1 MKHNYLDWKCNL
13 NLLKEDFSDYMS
25 YVSGLEDTIILMSVK
40 DDMFLT
46 QDEDELRTLEK
57 YGINKFTDIG
67 EHESYYAVITPGEI
81 FEDHSLEEL
90 SYIGDYNGTSF
101 TIKNAGWDSGYY
113 SSIVVNGK
121 EYSKG
126 ERGINIVVYN
136 TKEKKLVDSINY
148 RTNRMAGDRKVLFR

>member
-1 MKHNYLDWKCNL
+1 
-13 NLLKEDFSDYMS
+13 
-25 YVSGLEDTIILMSVK
+25 MSVK
-40 DDMFLT
+40 DDMLLT

-57 YGINKFTDIG
+57 YGINKFKDIG

-101 TIKNAGWDSGYY
+101 TIKNAGWDSGDY

-136 TKEKKLVDSINY
+136 TKEKKIVDSINY
-148 RTNRMAGDRKVLFR
+148 RTNRMAGDRKAFFR